1 MLKKTYIKY
10 IWIVVNRVIRVQ
22 HLLQTSSNLRM
33 IHIPDHKLLSTTEIS
48 ASFVSQIQVRRF
60 ILILVWT
67 EARNSLTFFNKSGS
81 YKKPLHELLPKENF
95 QLRGNVHGCCFF
107 YCMLMI
113 SPLWNYTFKFPCK
126 LLCEEVATLIAST
139 LESHECTNGT
149 PLLFGF
155 FL

>member
-1 MLKKTYIKY
+1 
-10 IWIVVNRVIRVQ
+10 
-22 HLLQTSSNLRM
+22 M
-33 IHIPDHKLLSTTEIS
+33 IHIPDHQLLSTTEIS
-48 ASFVSQIQVRRF
+48 ASSVSQIQVRRF

-67 EARNSLTFFNKSGS
+67 KARNLLTFFNKSGS

-149 PLLFGF
+149 RLLFGF
-155 FL
+155 FYRYILYLFY